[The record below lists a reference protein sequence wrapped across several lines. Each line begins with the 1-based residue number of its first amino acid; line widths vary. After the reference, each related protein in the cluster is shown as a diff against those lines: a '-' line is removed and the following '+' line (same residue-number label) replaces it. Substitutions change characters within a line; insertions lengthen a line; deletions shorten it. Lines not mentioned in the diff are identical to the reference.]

1 MTKKNITGVI
11 LAGGNSSRMGTDK
24 GILDLNGKKI
34 VQYVIESLKPL
45 VDDIII
51 IANNENYNAFG
62 FPVYKD
68 EIKDCGPLGGIYT
81 SLLKISNPKAII
93 LSCDIPFVS
102 SAFLSEV
109 IAQSEGYDV
118 AVPVHGGK
126 FEPLCSVYSKN
137 CIDAFKTALDK
148 KIFKLTDAIAL
159 VNAKQIILP
168 SNNEIENNFINLN
181 TRQDLNKFEK

>member
-1 MTKKNITGVI
+1 MNRKNITGVI

-24 GILDLNGKKI
+24 GILNLNGKKI
-34 VQYVIESLKPL
+34 VQYVIEALEPV

-51 IANNENYNAFG
+51 IANNEHYSDLG

-68 EIKDCGPLGGIYT
+68 AIKDCGPLGGIYT
-81 SLLKISNPKAII
+81 ALLKISNPKAII

-102 SAFLSEV
+102 SVFLSD
-109 IAQSEGYDV
+109 IIRQSEGYDT
-118 AVPVHGGK
+118 AVPVHDGK

-137 CIDAFKTALDK
+137 CINAFKTALDK

-159 VNAKQIILP
+159 VNAKKIVLP
-168 SNNEIENNFINLN
+168 STKEIESNFINLN
-181 TRQDLNKFEK
+181 SQEDLNKYKK